1 MDVLLQSIEITA
13 RADLSKICLK
23 LVRKKNTRKVCEVV
37 PLRNIRRTKLQKHFE
52 RFLKESFLK
61 YYLLIPLPTHPPL
74 RQMRL
79 LKNFFF
85 WHYLFMFQI
94 SSSPLEQK
102 EKERSRIYDTCKL
115 VFNPLWIVSTLVS
128 FIILQKQKFVQW
140 YLLLGAK

>member
-1 MDVLLQSIEITA
+1 MSEACQ
-13 RADLSKICLK
+13 
-23 LVRKKNTRKVCEVV
+23 KKNTGEVCEVL

-52 RFLKESFLK
+52 RFLKESFPK

-85 WHYLFMFQI
+85 FLHYLFMFQI

-102 EKERSRIYDTCKL
+102 KKKEKEVVKD
-115 VFNPLWIVSTLVS
+115 
-128 FIILQKQKFVQW
+128 IL
-140 YLLLGAK
+140 YLQAGF

>member
-1 MDVLLQSIEITA
+1 MSEACQ
-13 RADLSKICLK
+13 
-23 LVRKKNTRKVCEVV
+23 KKNTGKVCEVL

-79 LKNFFF
+79 LKNLFFLTLSIYVPNIF
-85 WHYLFMFQI
+85 I
-94 SSSPLEQK
+94 STPAKK
-102 EKERSRIYDTCKL
+102 EKERSRICDTCKL